1 VIRVLHCDDSHAYR
15 RLVRA
20 LLETE
25 PDIEYV
31 GEAEDHEAAVT
42 AAAETRPDVLLLDMV
57 VGPQR
62 GDLATALA
70 GAAPG
75 VRVLILSGHP
85 AERAD
90 PALRDLAVGHVR
102 KSTAMGELADAIRAA
117 AAGDSTNV
125 R

>member
-1 VIRVLHCDDSHAYR
+1 VIRVLHCDDSLAYR

-25 PDIEYV
+25 PDIEYA
-31 GEAEDHEAAVT
+31 GEADDHAGAVR
-42 AAAETRPDVLLLDMV
+42 AAAEIRPDVLLLDMV
-57 VGPQR
+57 VGAQR
-62 GDLATALA
+62 EDLAAALA
-70 GAAPG
+70 QAAPG

-90 PALRDLAVGHVR
+90 PALRELAVGHVQ
-102 KSTAMGELADAIRAA
+102 KATAMGELPGAIRAA
-117 AAGDSTNV
+117 TAGDSTNV